1 MTDMNVTAM
10 TPVVPRKPRLAADPA
25 EELSPGARALGPD
38 VFLSLFVAC
47 YNESGNIT
55 GTLETVVAAA
65 SRTVPS
71 YEIVVVD
78 DGSRDSSVQEI
89 RSFMS
94 ANPELPIRLLIN
106 PRNEG
111 VANNYAEAAFRS
123 RGEWYRMICG
133 DNVESEETL
142 ATIFAAIGEAELLI
156 PYYVEHPGRAWH
168 RRVISS
174 CYTWLVNL
182 LSGYR
187 IHYYNGMPLTRRYYA
202 MRWHSNSHG
211 FGFQAD
217 LVTRLLAL
225 GATYKEVGVIGRE
238 RAGGRSTALNLRNFC
253 SVAHSLQNILI
264 RRISKTVYGHC

>member
-1 MTDMNVTAM
+1 MNSTVTQAGM
-10 TPVVPRKPRLAADPA
+10 PRKPRLAADPS
-25 EELSPGARALGPD
+25 EEQTPAARALGND

-47 YNESGNIT
+47 YNESGNIV

-65 SRTVPS
+65 SKTVPS

-78 DGSRDSSVQEI
+78 DGSRDSSVVEV
-89 RSFMS
+89 REYMASH
-94 ANPELPIRLLIN
+94 PDLPIRLLIN

-123 RGEWYRMICG
+123 HGEWYRMICG

-142 ATIFAAIGEAELLI
+142 TAIFSAIGEAELLI
-156 PYYVEHPGRAWH
+156 PYYVKHPGRKWH
-168 RRVISS
+168 RRVISA

-182 LSGYR
+182 ISGNR
-187 IHYYNGMPLTRRYYA
+187 LHYYNGMPLTRRYYA

-225 GATYKEVGVIGRE
+225 GATFKEVGVIGRE
-238 RAGGRSTALNLRNFC
+238 RAGGRSHALTFRNFC

-264 RRISKTVYGHC
+264 RRISKLLYGYC

>member
-1 MTDMNVTAM
+1 MADTTSN
-10 TPVVPRKPRLAADPA
+10 TPPTIPRKPHLAADPS
-25 EELSPGARALGPD
+25 EEQTPTAANLGPD
-38 VFLSLFVAC
+38 VILSLFVAC

-65 SRTVPS
+65 TRIVPS
-71 YEIVVVD
+71 YEIMVVD

-89 RSFMS
+89 RQFM
-94 ANPELPIRLLIN
+94 AAHPELPIRLLVN

-142 ATIFAAIGEAELLI
+142 ATIFGSIGEAELLI
-156 PYYVEHPGRAWH
+156 PYYVQHPGRAWH
-168 RRVISS
+168 RRVISK
-174 CYTWLVNL
+174 CYTSLVNL
-182 LSGYR
+182 LSGER
-187 IHYYNGMPLTRRYYA
+187 LHYYNGMPLTRRYYA

-238 RAGGRSTALNLRNFC
+238 RAGGTSSALTFRNFA

-264 RRISKTVYGHC
+264 RRVSKLLYGYC

>member
-1 MTDMNVTAM
+1 MADTTSHT
-10 TPVVPRKPRLAADPA
+10 TPTIPRKPQLAADPS
-25 EELSPGARALGPD
+25 EEQTPAAANLGPD

-65 SRTVPS
+65 TRIVPS
-71 YEIVVVD
+71 YEIMVVD

-89 RSFMS
+89 RQFM
-94 ANPELPIRLLIN
+94 AAHPELPIRLLVN

-142 ATIFAAIGEAELLI
+142 GTIFGSIGEAELLI

-168 RRVISS
+168 RRAISK
-174 CYTWLVNL
+174 CYTALVNL
-182 LSGYR
+182 LSGEKL
-187 IHYYNGMPLTRRYYA
+187 HYYNGMPLTRRYYA

>member
-1 MTDMNVTAM
+1 MNSTNA
-10 TPVVPRKPRLAADPA
+10 PAGAPRKPRLAAEPTEEHTPA
-25 EELSPGARALGPD
+25 ARGLGGD

-47 YNESGNIT
+47 YNESGNIV
-55 GTLETVVAAA
+55 GTLDTVVAAA
-65 SRTVPS
+65 SKTVPS

-78 DGSRDSSVQEI
+78 DGSRDASVLEV
-89 RSFMS
+89 RDYM
-94 ANPELPIRLLIN
+94 AAHPDLPVRLLIN

-123 RGEWYRMICG
+123 HGEWYRMICG

-142 ATIFAAIGEAELLI
+142 TTIFSAIGEAELLI
-156 PYYVEHPGRAWH
+156 PYYVQHPGRKWH
-168 RRVISS
+168 RRVISTL
-174 CYTWLVNL
+174 YTALVNL
-182 LSGYR
+182 ISGNR
-187 IHYYNGMPLTRRYYA
+187 LHYYNGMPLTRRYYA

-238 RAGGRSTALNLRNFC
+238 RAGGRSHALTFRNFC

-264 RRISKTVYGHC
+264 RRVSKMLYGYC

>member
-1 MTDMNVTAM
+1 MNSTNTHAGA
-10 TPVVPRKPRLAADPA
+10 PRKPRLAAEPTEEQTPA
-25 EELSPGARALGPD
+25 ARGLGDD

-47 YNESGNIT
+47 YNESGNIV
-55 GTLETVVAAA
+55 GTLDTVVAAA
-65 SRTVPS
+65 SKTVPS

-78 DGSRDSSVQEI
+78 DGSRDASVQEV
-89 RSFMS
+89 RDYM
-94 ANPELPIRLLIN
+94 AAHPDLPVRLLIN

-111 VANNYAEAAFRS
+111 VANNYAEAAFRAH
-123 RGEWYRMICG
+123 GEWYRMICG

-142 ATIFAAIGEAELLI
+142 TTIFSAIGEAELLI
-156 PYYVEHPGRAWH
+156 PYYVQHPGRKWH
-168 RRVISS
+168 RRVISAL
-174 CYTWLVNL
+174 YTAIVNL
-182 LSGYR
+182 ISGNR
-187 IHYYNGMPLTRRYYA
+187 LHYYNGMPLTRRYYA

-238 RAGGRSTALNLRNFC
+238 RAGGRSHALTFRNFC

-264 RRISKTVYGHC
+264 RRVSKLLYGYC

>member
-1 MTDMNVTAM
+1 MNSTNA
-10 TPVVPRKPRLAADPA
+10 PAGAPRKPRLAAEPTEEHTPA
-25 EELSPGARALGPD
+25 ARGLGGD

-47 YNESGNIT
+47 YNESGNIV
-55 GTLETVVAAA
+55 GTLDTVVAAA
-65 SRTVPS
+65 SKTVPS
-71 YEIVVVD
+71 YEIVIVD
-78 DGSRDSSVQEI
+78 DGSRDASVQEV
-89 RSFMS
+89 RDYM
-94 ANPELPIRLLIN
+94 AAHPDLPIRLLIN

-123 RGEWYRMICG
+123 HGEWYRMICG

-142 ATIFAAIGEAELLI
+142 TTIFSAIGEAELLI
-156 PYYVEHPGRAWH
+156 PYYVQHPGRKWH
-168 RRVISS
+168 RRVISAL
-174 CYTWLVNL
+174 YTAIVNL
-182 LSGYR
+182 ISGNR
-187 IHYYNGMPLTRRYYA
+187 LHYYNGMPLTRRYYA

-238 RAGGRSTALNLRNFC
+238 RAGGRSHALTFRNFC

-264 RRISKTVYGHC
+264 RRVSKMLYGYC

>member
-1 MTDMNVTAM
+1 MNSSTSPAGS
-10 TPVVPRKPRLAADPA
+10 PRKPQLAADPSA
-25 EELSPGARALGPD
+25 EQTPAAEALGND

-47 YNESGNIT
+47 DNESGNIV

-65 SRTVPS
+65 SKTVPS

-78 DGSRDSSVQEI
+78 DGSRDASVQEV
-89 RSFMS
+89 REYM
-94 ANPELPIRLLIN
+94 AAHPELPVRLLIN

-123 RGEWYRMICG
+123 HGEWYRMICG

-142 ATIFAAIGEAELLI
+142 ATIFSSIGDAEVLI
-156 PYYVEHPGRAWH
+156 PYYVQHPGRKWH
-168 RRVISS
+168 RRVISA
-174 CYTWLVNL
+174 CYTWLVNRI
-182 LSGYR
+182 SGYR
-187 IHYYNGMPLTRRYYA
+187 LHYYNGMPLTRRYYA

-225 GATYKEVGVIGRE
+225 GATYKEVGVVGRE
-238 RAGGRSTALNLRNFC
+238 RAGGRSHALTFRNFC

-264 RRISKTVYGHC
+264 RRISKVLYGYC

>member
-1 MTDMNVTAM
+1 MNTTISQGGM
-10 TPVVPRKPRLAADPA
+10 PRKPRLAADPA
-25 EELSPGARALGPD
+25 EEQTPAARALGND

-47 YNESGNIT
+47 YNESGNIV

-65 SRTVPS
+65 SKTVPS

-78 DGSRDSSVQEI
+78 DGSRDASVAEV
-89 RSFMS
+89 REFMT
-94 ANPELPIRLLIN
+94 AHPDLPIRLLIN

-123 RGEWYRMICG
+123 YGEWYRMICG

-142 ATIFAAIGEAELLI
+142 TTIFSCIGDAEVLI
-156 PYYVEHPGRAWH
+156 PYYVEHPGRKWH
-168 RRVISS
+168 RRVISA

-182 LSGYR
+182 ISGNR
-187 IHYYNGMPLTRRYYA
+187 LHYYNGMPLTRRYYA

-225 GATYKEVGVIGRE
+225 GATFKEVGVIGRE
-238 RAGGRSTALNLRNFC
+238 RAGGRSTALTFRNFC
-253 SVAHSLQNILI
+253 SVGHSLQNILI
-264 RRISKTVYGHC
+264 RRISKSLYGQC

>member
-1 MTDMNVTAM
+1 MNSTNA
-10 TPVVPRKPRLAADPA
+10 PAGAPRKPRLAAEPTEEHTPA
-25 EELSPGARALGPD
+25 ARGLGGD

-47 YNESGNIT
+47 YNESGNIV
-55 GTLETVVAAA
+55 GTLDTVVAAA
-65 SRTVPS
+65 SKTVPS

-78 DGSRDSSVQEI
+78 DGSRDASVLEV
-89 RSFMS
+89 RDYM
-94 ANPELPIRLLIN
+94 AAHPDLPIRLLIN

-123 RGEWYRMICG
+123 HGEWYRMICG

-142 ATIFAAIGEAELLI
+142 TTIFSAIGEAELLI
-156 PYYVEHPGRAWH
+156 PYYVQHPGRKWH
-168 RRVISS
+168 RRVISTL
-174 CYTWLVNL
+174 YTALVNL
-182 LSGYR
+182 ISGNR
-187 IHYYNGMPLTRRYYA
+187 LHYYNGMPLTRRYYA

-238 RAGGRSTALNLRNFC
+238 RAGGRSHALTFRNFC

-264 RRISKTVYGHC
+264 RRVSKMLYGYC

>member
-1 MTDMNVTAM
+1 MNSTNAHAGL
-10 TPVVPRKPRLAADPA
+10 PRKPRLAAEPTEEQTPA
-25 EELSPGARALGPD
+25 ARGLGGD

-47 YNESGNIT
+47 YNESGNIV
-55 GTLETVVAAA
+55 GTLDTVVAAA
-65 SRTVPS
+65 SKTVPS

-78 DGSRDSSVQEI
+78 DGSRDASVQEV
-89 RSFMS
+89 RDYM
-94 ANPELPIRLLIN
+94 AAHPDLPVRLLIN

-111 VANNYAEAAFRS
+111 VANNYAEAAFRAH
-123 RGEWYRMICG
+123 GEWYRMICG

-142 ATIFAAIGEAELLI
+142 TTIFSAIGEAELLI
-156 PYYVEHPGRAWH
+156 PYYVQHPGRKWH
-168 RRVISS
+168 RRVISAL
-174 CYTWLVNL
+174 YTAIVNL
-182 LSGYR
+182 ISGNR
-187 IHYYNGMPLTRRYYA
+187 LHYYNGMPLTRRYYA

-238 RAGGRSTALNLRNFC
+238 RAGGRSHALTFRNFC

-264 RRISKTVYGHC
+264 RRVSKMLYGYC

>member
-1 MTDMNVTAM
+1 MTSPIANAGA
-10 TPVVPRKPRLAADPA
+10 PRKPRLAADPS
-25 EELSPGARALGPD
+25 EEQTPAAAALAND
-38 VFLSLFVAC
+38 VYLSLFVAC
-47 YNESGNIT
+47 YNESGNIV
-55 GTLETVVAAA
+55 GTLETVIAAA
-65 SRTVPS
+65 SKTVPS

-78 DGSRDSSVQEI
+78 DGSRDSSVTEV
-89 RSFMS
+89 RDFM
-94 ANPELPIRLLIN
+94 ATHPGLPIRLLIN

-123 RGEWYRMICG
+123 HGEWYRMICG

-142 ATIFAAIGEAELLI
+142 TTIFSSIGAAEVLI
-156 PYYVEHPGRAWH
+156 PYYTLHPGRKWH

-174 CYTWLVNL
+174 CYTCLVNT

-187 IHYYNGMPLTRRYYA
+187 LHYYNGMPLTRRYYA

-225 GATYKEVGVIGRE
+225 GATYKEVGVVGRE
-238 RAGGRSTALNLRNFC
+238 RASGRSSALSFRNFC

-264 RRISKTVYGHC
+264 RRISKMLYGYC

>member
-1 MTDMNVTAM
+1 MNSSTIQ
-10 TPVVPRKPRLAADPA
+10 TGIPRKPRLAADPS
-25 EELSPGARALGPD
+25 EEQTPAARALGGD

-47 YNESGNIT
+47 YNESGNIV

-65 SRTVPS
+65 SKTVPS

-78 DGSRDSSVQEI
+78 DGSRDSSVAEV
-89 RSFMS
+89 REFM
-94 ANPELPIRLLIN
+94 AAHPDLPIRLLIN

-123 RGEWYRMICG
+123 NGEWYRMICG

-142 ATIFAAIGEAELLI
+142 ATIFSAIGDAEVLI
-156 PYYVEHPGRAWH
+156 PYYVQHPGRKWH

-182 LSGYR
+182 ISGNR
-187 IHYYNGMPLTRRYYA
+187 LHYYNGMPLTRRYYA

-225 GATYKEVGVIGRE
+225 GATYTEVGVIGRE
-238 RAGGRSTALNLRNFC
+238 RAGGRSTALTFRNFC
-253 SVAHSLQNILI
+253 SVAHSLQNIFI
-264 RRISKTVYGHC
+264 RRVSKSLYGQC

>member
-1 MTDMNVTAM
+1 MLSTG
-10 TPVVPRKPRLAADPA
+10 PS
-25 EELSPGARALGPD
+25 EESTPGAKTLPES

-47 YNESGNIT
+47 YNEQGNIV

-65 SRTVPS
+65 SKTVPS
-71 YEIVVVD
+71 YEILVVD
-78 DGSRDSSVQEI
+78 DGSKDKSVAEV
-89 RSFMS
+89 REFM
-94 ANPELPIRLLIN
+94 AKHPDLPIRLLIN

-111 VANNYAEAAFRS
+111 VANNYAEAAFRG

-142 ATIFAAIGEAELLI
+142 STIFGSIGEAEMLI
-156 PYYVEHPGRAWH
+156 PYYVEHPGRAAH
-168 RRVISS
+168 RQVISKL
-174 CYTWLVNL
+174 YTSLVNF

-187 IHYYNGMPLTRRYYA
+187 IHYYNGMPLTRRAYA

-225 GATYKEVGVIGRE
+225 GATHKEVGVIGRE
-238 RAGGRSTALNLRNFC
+238 RAGGKSSALTFRNFA
-253 SVAHSLQNILI
+253 SVAHSLQNIVI
-264 RRISKTVYGHC
+264 RRVSKALYGQC

>member
-1 MTDMNVTAM
+1 MNSTNA
-10 TPVVPRKPRLAADPA
+10 PAGAPRKPRLAAEPTEEHTPA
-25 EELSPGARALGPD
+25 ARGLGGD

-47 YNESGNIT
+47 YNESGNIV
-55 GTLETVVAAA
+55 GTLDTVVAAA
-65 SRTVPS
+65 SKTVPS

-78 DGSRDSSVQEI
+78 DGSRDASVLEV
-89 RSFMS
+89 RDYM
-94 ANPELPIRLLIN
+94 AAHPDLPVRLLIN

-123 RGEWYRMICG
+123 HGEWYRMICG

-142 ATIFAAIGEAELLI
+142 TTIFSAIGEAELLI
-156 PYYVEHPGRAWH
+156 PYYVQHPGRKWH
-168 RRVISS
+168 RRVISAL
-174 CYTWLVNL
+174 YTAIVNL
-182 LSGYR
+182 ISGNR
-187 IHYYNGMPLTRRYYA
+187 LHYYNGMPLTRRYYA

-238 RAGGRSTALNLRNFC
+238 RAGGRSHALTFRNFC

-264 RRISKTVYGHC
+264 RRVSKMLYGYC